1 VEEIFAQWVYLS
13 RSSRLE
19 RLKSDSDLEHR
30 CSPAEKVVLQRRR
43 QALTSEL
50 DRLAAMIPAFVER
63 VNANRIAAAE
73 ARKKAAEAK
82 AKEEGEEEEEISKG
96 IMKAEEAKKVYKYG
110 EELDV
115 HTLFE
120 LKEQYAFERNVYW
133 SKEQAYAEYNQQT
146 DTFPWELALDAEH
159 SLEAFV
165 PKEHS
170 LEEPSKDSDFL
181 LSEVFYFKD
190 KGREGE
196 ARVEAGDMTLI
207 PFPTDSMMC
216 LLTKLYASR
225 GAWDSCL
232 RICQTMVLQEVD
244 KRALMFVSVEGQEHE
259 KGVGQVTGGEEVLR
273 RHIEAVSSPLDV
285 CYRHAITALCS
296 NGQYD
301 AAFQL
306 TNTVKALGV
315 VVTPS
320 SLALLLRTFEINE
333 DLSRVDMS
341 GEGGMVT
348 LIDFQDEILKTCIV
362 CAAFERRIHDL
373 LHPSNP
379 VEEEK
384 EVEKQVEKEG
394 GAGSHSSSVS
404 SVGDSAGRESGYG
417 SSSAG
422 AERERMWQRNHTRET
437 LENAFDQCSTGTL
450 ILTNVKLLCERGA
463 YTAIVSYHMSCRSV
477 PMMA

>member
-19 RLKSDSDLEHR
+19 RLKLDSDLEHQS
-30 CSPAEKVVLQRRR
+30 SPAEKEVLQKRR
-43 QALTSEL
+43 QVLTSEL
-50 DRLAAMIPAFVER
+50 DRLTAMIPAFIER
-63 VNANRIAAAE
+63 VNANRKATAE
-73 ARKKAAEAK
+73 ANKKAAEAE
-82 AKEEGEEEEEISKG
+82 AKGEGEGEINQG
-96 IMKAEEAKKVYKYG
+96 IEKAEEVKKVYKYG
-110 EELDV
+110 EELDL

-120 LKEQYAFERNVYW
+120 LKEHYAFERNVFW
-133 SKEQAYAEYNQQT
+133 SKEQAYAEYNTQT
-146 DTFPWELALDAEH
+146 DTYPWEVILDAEH

-170 LEEPSKDSDFL
+170 LEGPSEDSDFL
-181 LSEVFYFKD
+181 LSEVFYFED
-190 KGREGE
+190 KASKGK
-196 ARVEAGDMTLI
+196 ARVEAGDVSVI

-232 RICQTMVLQEVD
+232 RICQAMVLQEVD
-244 KRALMFVSVEGQEHE
+244 KRALMSVSAEGQ
-259 KGVGQVTGGEEVLR
+259 GQQSGAGQVGGGEEVFR

-306 TNTVKALGV
+306 TSTVKALGV

-333 DLSRVDMS
+333 DLSRVDMA
-341 GEGGMVT
+341 GEGDMVT
-348 LIDFQDEILKTCIV
+348 LIDFQDEILKACIV
-362 CAAFERRIHDL
+362 CAGFERRIHDM
-373 LHPSNP
+373 LHRQEG
-379 VEEEK
+379 EEEA
-384 EVEKQVEKEG
+384 EG
-394 GAGSHSSSVS
+394 GAGSNNSSVS
-404 SVGDSAGRESGYG
+404 SAGGSAGEVSGYG
-417 SSSAG
+417 SSSSG
-422 AERERMWQRNHTRET
+422 AERGRMWQRNHTRET

-450 ILTNVKLLCERGA
+450 ILTNVKLLCERGVYA
-463 YTAIVSYHMSCRSV
+463 AVTFPHISC
-477 PMMA
+477 